1 MGWRSVP
8 LSPPNSSTRDPR
20 PRRNMEFLIR
30 YLKQYSK
37 NPTPFTRTKG
47 PEHFQQIIEATRQYQ
62 AAHPKQTKQ
71 RKDRQHNTK
80 N

>member
-1 MGWRSVP
+1 
-8 LSPPNSSTRDPR
+8 
-20 PRRNMEFLIR
+20 MEFLIR

-37 NPTPFTRTKG
+37 NPTPFTWTKG